1 MRERVDNHPIMSDN
15 VRNERTVMAK
25 KKSDHYIDNQQFFAE
40 MKAWK
45 LLVDAAN
52 AKGEK
57 HPPVTNYIGECFM
70 KIAEHLSRKP
80 NFINYPYRDEMIS
93 DGIEN
98 CLLYAYNFDPSKSS
112 NPFSYFTQIIYYAF
126 LRRIQKEKKQ
136 AYIKLKKIEM
146 SDADSSVKS
155 WFKENYMNMGDGSKT
170 PPSVLTENDVQ
181 NFEKKTEEPAPV
193 DKPEPKKRKPRK
205 PVAKKKPVKP
215 KPKAKKKD
223 KKK

>member
-1 MRERVDNHPIMSDN
+1 
-15 VRNERTVMAK
+15 
-25 KKSDHYIDNQQFFAE
+25 
-40 MKAWK
+40 
-45 LLVDAAN
+45 
-52 AKGEK
+52 
-57 HPPVTNYIGECFM
+57 M
-70 KIAEHLSRKP
+70 KIAENLSRKP

-146 SDADSSVKS
+146 SDVDSAMKK
-155 WFKENYMNMGDGSKT
+155 WFRENYLKVGDNFET
-170 PPSVLTENDVQ
+170 LPTFLTENDIQ
-181 NFEKKTEEPAPV
+181 NFEKKTE
-193 DKPEPKKRKPRK
+193 PEPVAEKPKKARKP
-205 PVAKKKPVKP
+205 PS
-215 KPKAKKKD
+215 KPKAKKPAAKPKKKD

>member
-1 MRERVDNHPIMSDN
+1 
-15 VRNERTVMAK
+15 MAK
-25 KKSDHYIDNQQFFAE
+25 KKSDHYIDNQKFFEE
-40 MKAWK
+40 MKMWK
-45 LLVDAAN
+45 ALVTAAN
-52 AKGEK
+52 KAGEK
-57 HPPVTNYIGECFM
+57 HPPVTSYIGECFM
-70 KIAEHLSRKP
+70 KIAENLSRKP

-146 SDADSSVKS
+146 SDVDSAMKK
-155 WFKENYMNMGDGSKT
+155 WFRENYLKVGDNFET
-170 PPSVLTENDVQ
+170 LPTFLTENDIQ
-181 NFEKKTEEPAPV
+181 NFEKKTE
-193 DKPEPKKRKPRK
+193 PEPVIEKPKKARKTTR
-205 PVAKKKPVKP
+205 KP
-215 KPKAKKKD
+215 KPKKPAAKPKKKD

>member
-1 MRERVDNHPIMSDN
+1 MYA
-15 VRNERTVMAK
+15 ERTVMA

-45 LLVDAAN
+45 TLVKAADK
-52 AKGEK
+52 AGTP
-57 HPPVTNYIGECFM
+57 HPPVTHYIGECFM
-70 KIAEHLSRKP
+70 KIAENLSRKP

-98 CLLYAYNFDPSKSS
+98 CLLYAYNFDPSKSK

-146 SDADSSVKS
+146 SDVDSSMKK
-155 WFKENYMNMGDGSKT
+155 WFRENYLKVGENFET
-170 PPSVLTENDVQ
+170 LPTFLTETDIE
-181 NFEKKTEEPAPV
+181 NFEKKTEPAAAEPPPAPKKS
-193 DKPEPKKRKPRK
+193 KPKPKR
-205 PVAKKKPVKP
+205 KPVKP
-215 KPKAKKKD
+215 AKKG

>member
-1 MRERVDNHPIMSDN
+1 
-15 VRNERTVMAK
+15 MAK
-25 KKSDHYIDNQQFFAE
+25 KKSDHYIDNQMFFQE
-40 MKAWK
+40 MKMWK
-45 LLVDAAN
+45 ALVTAAN
-52 AKGEK
+52 KAGEK
-57 HPPVTNYIGECFM
+57 HPPVTTYIGECFM
-70 KIAEHLSRKP
+70 KIAENLSRKP

-136 AYIKLKKIEM
+136 IYIKLKKIEM

-181 NFEKKTEEPAPV
+181 NFEKKTTEV
-193 DKPEPKKRKPRK
+193 KPP
-205 PVAKKKPVKP
+205 KKKPKKAVKP
-215 KPKAKKKD
+215 VKTAKKAQKPKVKKPKKK
-223 KKK
+223 

>member
-1 MRERVDNHPIMSDN
+1 
-15 VRNERTVMAK
+15 MAK
-25 KKSDHYIDNQQFFAE
+25 KKSDHYIDNQRFFEE
-40 MKAWK
+40 MKLWK
-45 LLVDAAN
+45 VLVTAAN
-52 AKGEK
+52 KNGEK
-57 HPPVTNYIGECFM
+57 HPPVTSYIGECFM
-70 KIAEHLSRKP
+70 KIAENLSRKP

-146 SDADSSVKS
+146 SDVDSAMKK
-155 WFKENYMNMGDGSKT
+155 WFRENYLKVGDNFET
-170 PPSVLTENDVQ
+170 LPTFLTENDIES
-181 NFEKKTEEPAPV
+181 FEKKTV
-193 DKPEPKKRKPRK
+193 DTESSSVVENKKPKKTTEKKPKTPRK
-205 PVAKKKPVKP
+205 PAKAKAKP
-215 KPKAKKKD
+215 KKKD

>member
-1 MRERVDNHPIMSDN
+1 
-15 VRNERTVMAK
+15 MAK
-25 KKSDHYIDNQQFFAE
+25 KKSDHYIDNQKFFQE
-40 MKAWK
+40 MQMWKA
-45 LLVDAAN
+45 LVNAAN
-52 AKGEK
+52 KAGER
-57 HPPVTNYIGECFM
+57 HPPVTSYIGECFM
-70 KIAEHLSRKP
+70 KIAENLSRKP

-146 SDADSSVKS
+146 SDVDSTMKK
-155 WFKENYMNMGDGSKT
+155 WFRENYLKVGDNFET
-170 PPSVLTENDVQ
+170 LPTFLTENDIQ
-181 NFEKKTEEPAPV
+181 SFEKKTVDAEESPV
-193 DKPEPKKRKPRK
+193 VE
-205 PVAKKKPVKP
+205 KKKPKKTPVKKP
-215 KPKAKKKD
+215 KAVKKPTKPKAKKKD

>member
-1 MRERVDNHPIMSDN
+1 
-15 VRNERTVMAK
+15 MAK
-25 KKSDHYIDNQQFFAE
+25 KKSDHYIDNQMFFQE
-40 MKAWK
+40 MKMWK
-45 LLVDAAN
+45 ALVTAAN
-52 AKGEK
+52 KAGEK
-57 HPPVTNYIGECFM
+57 HPPVTTYIGECFM
-70 KIAEHLSRKP
+70 KIAENLSRKP

-146 SDADSSVKS
+146 SDVDSAMKK
-155 WFKENYMNMGDGSKT
+155 WFRENYLKVGDNFET
-170 PPSVLTENDVQ
+170 LPTFLTENDIQ
-181 NFEKKTEEPAPV
+181 NFEKKTE
-193 DKPEPKKRKPRK
+193 PEPVIEKPKKARKTTR
-205 PVAKKKPVKP
+205 
-215 KPKAKKKD
+215 KPKAKKPAAKPKKKD

>member
-1 MRERVDNHPIMSDN
+1 
-15 VRNERTVMAK
+15 MAK
-25 KKSDHYIDNQQFFAE
+25 KKSEHYIDNQQFFAE
-40 MKAWK
+40 MKSWK
-45 LLVDAAN
+45 ALVDAAN
-52 AKGEK
+52 AKGER

-146 SDADSSVKS
+146 SDVDSQMKK
-155 WFKENYMNMGDGSKT
+155 WFRENFLKVGDNFET
-170 PPSVLTENDVQ
+170 LPTFLTENDIES
-181 NFEKKTEEPAPV
+181 FEKKGEPVAAEEPPPPPPV
-193 DKPEPKKRKPRK
+193 KRSKPKKPAAKPKK
-205 PVAKKKPVKP
+205 PAKKG
-215 KPKAKKKD
+215 KKK
-223 KKK
+223 

>member
-1 MRERVDNHPIMSDN
+1 
-15 VRNERTVMAK
+15 MAK
-25 KKSDHYIDNQQFFAE
+25 KKSEHYIDNQQFFAA
-40 MKAWK
+40 MKEWK
-45 LLVDAAN
+45 ALVDAAN

-70 KIAEHLSRKP
+70 KIAENLSRKP

-98 CLLYAYNFDPSKSS
+98 CLLYAYNFDPSKSN

-146 SDADSSVKS
+146 SDVDSQMKK
-155 WFKENYMNMGDGSKT
+155 WFRENFLKVGDNFET
-170 PPSVLTENDVQ
+170 LPTFLTENDIQ
-181 NFEKKTEEPAPV
+181 SFEKKGEPVAEEPPAPAP
-193 DKPEPKKRKPRK
+193 KPKKPKT
-205 PVAKKKPVKP
+205 KKPKTV
-215 KPKAKKKD
+215 KPKAKPAKKG